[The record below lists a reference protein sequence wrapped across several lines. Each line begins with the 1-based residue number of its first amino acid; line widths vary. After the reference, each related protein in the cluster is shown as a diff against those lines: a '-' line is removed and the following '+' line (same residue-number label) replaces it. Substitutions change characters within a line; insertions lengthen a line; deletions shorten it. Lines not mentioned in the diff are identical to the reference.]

1 MVDWQKHKAHREAV
15 MQAHGQYVGLYD
27 KNWEPVL
34 DIEDWL
40 EAEWGGIFA
49 DVGNMSMTIPGEIS
63 PGVVNPVVD

>member
-40 EAEWGGIFA
+40 LSLIH
-49 DVGNMSMTIPGEIS
+49 I
-63 PGVVNPVVD
+63 